1 MLGWLRVWP
10 GTTTA
15 TTTDVSVIDWLC
27 VIVVLVW
34 LGGVGL
40 MAHAVVPM
48 ILEDEDT
55 PDLVRLGMREMPE
68 LLALPLAIAITGW
81 PLAMP
86 VLIVLS
92 KRKKEK

>member
-1 MLGWLRVWP
+1 MWLRVCP
-10 GTTTA
+10 GATTTA
-15 TTTDVSVIDWLC
+15 TTTDVSVVDWLC
-27 VIVVLVW
+27 VIAVLVW
-34 LGGVGL
+34 LSGVGL
-40 MAHAVVPM
+40 MAHAVVPL
-48 ILEDEDT
+48 ILKDENT

-86 VLIVLS
+86 VLIALS

>member
-1 MLGWLRVWP
+1 M
-10 GTTTA
+10 
-15 TTTDVSVIDWLC
+15 SVIDWLC
-27 VIVVLVW
+27 VVAVLVW

-40 MAHAVVPM
+40 MAHAVVPL

-86 VLIVLS
+86 VLIVMS
-92 KRKKEK
+92 KRKKKETGA